1 MDFYNGIT
9 HVWHNS
15 NTWSNNLIESSVFS
29 GNILVKNIGTN
40 LQFVVCARPDQTLVL
55 DLFFDKS
62 NTFTNFCTAFFMFI
76 VFFRGDKAV

>member
-40 LQFVVCARPDQTLVL
+40 LQFVVCARPGQTLVL

-62 NTFTNFCTAFFMFI
+62 NTFTNFWTPFFQVDGFYL
-76 VFFRGDKAV
+76 GDQAI